1 MNDPSPLQKNPKGQD
16 ELSEQQ
22 EGVRKARQ
30 AGWLTTQ
37 SSYLL
42 TVHEKL

>member
-22 EGVRKARQ
+22 KGSLEGTPEPGGWRPKAP
-30 AGWLTTQ
+30 T
-37 SSYLL
+37 Y
-42 TVHEKL
+42 